1 VVFSI
6 KILSQIKG
14 CNIIS
19 SKKLFPDFMEW
30 GIINKENFVGKT
42 SYDVPIKR
50 WDPLSTVS
58 IRSKDFGF
66 REERKRY
73 YGHFAYISP
82 IRSAR
87 PKGFKTNEEEKQFYD
102 CSKKIAFKHKDVFT
116 SITEGKP
123 IYDGWGKQLGDGF
136 TIIITEDEKR
146 KDNPFLEIPHQSKGI
161 SDEGKALTLINRY
174 PSMARIVDPD
184 IEKLISDKLP
194 SHLKL
199 SRGINLVTISRKFYP
214 SLCFNLIPEEI
225 LASIFLSMKAA
236 IIYCVEE
243 AIERDFYD
251 IPISPFFNIGLK
263 VGGSQPR
270 IHSQVYIDLNMD
282 GHGGRLEGHLEAFK
296 EMGDNCHLCQTSHG
310 NSDRIIIKTKFW
322 TFYTTGSPVRNYHIR
337 FHPNEHLRRFSQ
349 LNVNQINDLAK
360 ALKVIFQGLDDISI
374 DKNRNILFNCC
385 PFHYDAN
392 FHLFGDIIPHEIIG
406 GAEMAD
412 DMRVARKLPHIAASE
427 IQRSIEKYVNE
438 IEW

>member
-1 VVFSI
+1 
-6 KILSQIKG
+6 
-14 CNIIS
+14 
-19 SKKLFPDFMEW
+19 MEW
-30 GIINKENFVGKT
+30 GVINKENFVGKT

-58 IRSKDFGF
+58 IRSEDFGL
-66 REERKRY
+66 RKERKRY

-136 TIIITEDEKR
+136 TMIITEDAKR

-161 SDEGKALTLINRY
+161 SDECKALTLINRY

-194 SHLKL
+194 LHLKL
-199 SRGINLVTISRKFYP
+199 SKGINLVTISRKFYP
-214 SLCFNLIPEEI
+214 SLCFNLIPEDI

-236 IIYCVEE
+236 ILYCVEE
-243 AIERDFYD
+243 AIENDFYD

-282 GHGGRLEGHLEAFK
+282 GHGGRLEGYLEAFK

-349 LNVNQINDLAK
+349 LKVNQINDLAK
-360 ALKVIFQGLDDISI
+360 TLKVIFQGLDDISI
-374 DKNRNILFNCC
+374 DENRNILFNCC

-427 IQRSIEKYVNE
+427 IRKSIEKYVSE

>member
-1 VVFSI
+1 
-6 KILSQIKG
+6 
-14 CNIIS
+14 
-19 SKKLFPDFMEW
+19 MEW
-30 GIINKENFVGKT
+30 GIISRENFVGKT

-58 IRSKDFGF
+58 IKSEDFGF
-66 REERKRY
+66 REGRKRY
-73 YGHFAYISP
+73 FGHFAYISP

-102 CSKKIAFKHKDVFT
+102 CSKKIASKHKDVFT

-123 IYDGWGKQLGDGF
+123 IYDGWGKQLGDRF
-136 TIIITEDEKR
+136 TINITEDEKR
-146 KDNPFLEIPHQSKGI
+146 KDNPFLDMPHQAQKIPG
-161 SDEGKALTLINRY
+161 DCKALTLINKY

-184 IEKLISDKLP
+184 IEKLIIDKLP

-199 SRGINLVTISRKFYP
+199 SRGINLVTISRNFYP
-214 SLCFNLIPEEI
+214 SLCFSLIPEDI

-236 IIYCVEE
+236 ILYCVEE

-282 GHGGRLEGHLEAFK
+282 GHGGRLEGQLEAFK

-310 NSDRIIIKTKFW
+310 DSDRVIIKTRFW

-349 LNVNQINDLAK
+349 LKVNQINDLAK
-360 ALKVIFQGLDDISI
+360 TLKVIFQGLDDISI

-427 IQRSIEKYVNE
+427 IQKSIEKYVNE
-438 IEW
+438 VEW

>member
-1 VVFSI
+1 
-6 KILSQIKG
+6 
-14 CNIIS
+14 
-19 SKKLFPDFMEW
+19 MEW

-58 IRSKDFGF
+58 IKSEDFGF
-66 REERKRY
+66 RKEHKRY

-102 CSKKIAFKHKDVFT
+102 CSKKIALKHKDVFT
-116 SITEGKP
+116 SIIEGKT
-123 IYDGWGKQLGDGF
+123 IYDCWGKQLGDGF
-136 TIIITEDEKR
+136 TMIVTEDEK
-146 KDNPFLEIPHQSKGI
+146 KKGNPFLEMPHQVKQI
-161 SDEGKALTLINRY
+161 PEDCKALTLINRY
-174 PSMARIVDPD
+174 PSMARIIDPD
-184 IEKLISDKLP
+184 IEKLIVDKLP

-199 SRGINLVTISRKFYP
+199 SRGINLVTISRNFYP
-214 SLCFNLIPEEI
+214 SLCFKLIPEEI
-225 LASIFLSMKAA
+225 LAGIFLSMKAA
-236 IIYCVEE
+236 ILYCVEE
-243 AIERDFYD
+243 AIEKDFYD

-282 GHGGRLEGHLEAFK
+282 GHGSRLEGQLEAFK
-296 EMGDNCHLCQTSHG
+296 EMGENCHLCQTSHG
-310 NSDRIIIKTKFW
+310 DSDRVIIKTKFW

-349 LNVNQINDLAK
+349 LKVNQINDLAK
-360 ALKVIFQGLDDISI
+360 SLKVIFQGLDDISI

-412 DMRVARKLPHIAASE
+412 DMRVARKLPHIAARE
-427 IQRSIEKYVNE
+427 IQKSIEKY
-438 IEW
+438 ITK